1 MGHTRPGV
9 STGSGSS
16 ITLTFTYQGI
26 TVKERVPTRGKPTSA
41 DLEAGRKKRQQ
52 IIYAIGDDTFD
63 YATTFPKSRNRFKF
77 KKTSSTKIKAYLTEW
92 FDGHK
97 SVYSASALKKNQIII
112 DNQLIPAFGKY
123 PISEL
128 KYIHI
133 KEWFKKQ
140 NITSKT
146 LNNKLTLLNQAL
158 NEAVDDELIPVNP
171 LFGKNIKGKLGVSK
185 KEDIDPCSSQEV
197 FDILDNCKGQLQNLF
212 HFAFST
218 GLRTSEYIA
227 VTWNDID
234 WTNNKIKVNKAM
246 TAEDK
251 VAGYPKTVAS
261 NRWVKLSEDII
272 ETLKDQKQYT
282 YLEGKEIFHN
292 PRTNKPWTGDRP
304 IRNQWT
310 TILKR
315 AGVTYRYPY
324 QTRHTFATLAATAG
338 ENIGWISQQ
347 MGHTNAGFTY
357 KTYAGWIDDDAPE
370 AGNKFASIL
379 KQKSTIISSVKKV
392 EK

>member
-1 MGHTRPGV
+1 MGTKRTGV
-9 STGSGSS
+9 SKGSANS
-16 ITLTFTYQGI
+16 IVIAFTYQGI
-26 TVKERVPTRGKPTSA
+26 KCRPRVRGQPT
-41 DLEAGRKKRQQ
+41 EANLKAALKFRSR
-52 IIYAIGDDTFD
+52 ILDAIDDGTFD
-63 YATTFPKSRNRFKF
+63 YATTFPKDRQRFLF
-77 KKTSSTKIKAYLTEW
+77 APTSSVKVKQYLTEW
-92 FDGHK
+92 FDNHK
-97 SVYSASALKKNQIII
+97 SIYAASTLKKNQNII

-133 KEWFKKQ
+133 KQWFKNQK
-140 NITSKT
+140 IATKT

-171 LFGKNIKGKLGVSK
+171 LHGKIIKGKLGVSK
-185 KEDIDPCSSQEV
+185 KEYIDPCSSQEV
-197 FDILDNCKGQLQNLF
+197 LSILNNCEGQQRNLF

-227 VTWNDID
+227 LTWNDID
-234 WTNNKIKVNKAM
+234 WINKKAKVNKAM

-251 VAGYPKTVAS
+251 VAGYPKTAAS
-261 NRWVKLSEDII
+261 NRVVKLSEDII
-272 ETLKDQKQYT
+272 ETLQNQKQYT
-282 YLEGKEIFHN
+282 YLEGKEVFHN
-292 PRTNKPWTGDRP
+292 PRTNKPWIGDRP

-315 AGVTYRYPY
+315 AGVRYRYPY

-338 ENIGWISQQ
+338 ENIGWISKQ

-357 KTYAGWIDDDAPE
+357 KTYAGWIDEDAPE
-370 AGNKFASIL
+370 AGNKFASL
-379 KQKSTIISSVKKV
+379 LEPKKQDRQIKKPL
-392 EK
+392 

>member
-1 MGHTRPGV
+1 MGKKRTGV
-9 STGSGSS
+9 TKGSANS
-16 ITLTFTYQGI
+16 IVISFTYQG
-26 TVKERVPTRGKPTSA
+26 KRCKPRVRGKPT
-41 DLEAGRKKRQQ
+41 EANLKA
-52 IIYAIGDDTFD
+52 AIKFRARVLNAIEDGTFD
-63 YATTFPKSRNRFKF
+63 YLTTFPNDKQRFLF
-77 KKTSSTKIKAYLTEW
+77 SPTSSVKLKQYLTEW
-92 FDGHK
+92 FDDHK
-97 SVYSASALKKNQIII
+97 SIYAASTLKKNQNII

-133 KEWFKKQ
+133 KKWFKRQ
-140 NITSKT
+140 NITTKT

-158 NEAVDDELIPVNP
+158 NEAVEDELISMNP
-171 LFGKNIKGKLGVSK
+171 LFGKTPKGKLGESK
-185 KEDIDPCSSQEV
+185 KEDIDPCSTQEV
-197 FDILDNCKGQLQNLF
+197 ADILNNCQEQQHNLF

-234 WTNNKIKVNKAM
+234 WPNHRIKVDKAL

-251 VAGYPKTVAS
+251 VAGYPKTAAS

-272 ETLKDQKQYT
+272 ETLKDQKQFT
-282 YLEGKEIFHN
+282 YLQGQEIFHN
-292 PRTNKPWTGDRP
+292 PRTNKAWTGDRP

-310 TILKR
+310 TILKK
-315 AGVTYRYPY
+315 AGVRYRYPY

-338 ENIGWISQQ
+338 EPIGWISKQ
-347 MGHTNAGFTY
+347 MGHVSASFTY
-357 KTYAGWIDDDAPE
+357 KTYAGWIDEDAPE

-379 KQKSTIISSVKKV
+379 KQKTTIISPLKKV
-392 EK
+392 KNSS